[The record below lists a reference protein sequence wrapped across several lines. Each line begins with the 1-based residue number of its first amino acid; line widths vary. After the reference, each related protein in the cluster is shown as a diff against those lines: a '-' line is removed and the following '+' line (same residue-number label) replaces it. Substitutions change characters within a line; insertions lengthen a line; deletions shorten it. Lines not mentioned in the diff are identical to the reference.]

1 MDQYTAILFS
11 IVSSIL
17 LGVPLFIIEKLF
29 SVSYK
34 GCKVFAYIIFSGCL
48 LTCIYAS
55 LTLAALMGVEAAN
68 LWAFNYFT
76 SFSLDFFLVAP
87 LTNYFKVSLYYFSIT
102 STNLLAKLL

>member
-1 MDQYTAILFS
+1 
-11 IVSSIL
+11 
-17 LGVPLFIIEKLF
+17 
-29 SVSYK
+29 
-34 GCKVFAYIIFSGCL
+34 
-48 LTCIYAS
+48 

-87 LTNYFKVSLYYFSIT
+87 LTNYFKVSLYFFSIT